1 MGPDQQIPKKMK
13 NATIR
18 RLSIVS
24 FRGTKYLKK
33 IRKAQ
38 QKNS

>member
-1 MGPDQQIPKKMK
+1 MGPDQQIPKKDEVC
-13 NATIR
+13 NHST
-18 RLSIVS
+18 LSIIS
-24 FRGTKYLKK
+24 LRGTKYLKK